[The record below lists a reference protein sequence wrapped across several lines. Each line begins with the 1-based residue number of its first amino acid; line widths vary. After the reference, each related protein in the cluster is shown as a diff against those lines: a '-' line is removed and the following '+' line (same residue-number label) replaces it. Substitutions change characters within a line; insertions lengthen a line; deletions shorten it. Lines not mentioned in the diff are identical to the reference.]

1 MADLIKALGFE
12 DEINADVLHEEVT
25 KLAISHILE
34 FPNACVSC
42 SEQLDGRTV
51 VLHDNEL
58 YCKLCYDEINK
69 E

>member
-1 MADLIKALGFE
+1 MTDLVNELGFE

-51 VLHDNEL
+51 VVHDNEL
-58 YCKLCYDEINK
+58 YCKLCFK
-69 E
+69 ETNEE

>member
-1 MADLIKALGFE
+1 MTDLIKALGFE
-12 DEINADVLHEEVT
+12 DEINADVLDAEVT

-34 FPNACVSC
+34 FPNACVGC

-51 VLHDNEL
+51 VVHDNEL
-58 YCKLCYDEINK
+58 YCKPCYEEIN